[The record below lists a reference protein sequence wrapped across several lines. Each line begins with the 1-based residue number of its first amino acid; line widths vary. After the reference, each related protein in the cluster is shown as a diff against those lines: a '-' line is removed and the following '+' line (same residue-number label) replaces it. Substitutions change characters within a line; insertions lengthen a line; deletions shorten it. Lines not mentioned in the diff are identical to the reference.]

1 MSREMTND
9 EQVSRLA
16 QIFDKYADQLS
27 RQGSLVCK
35 REAGG
40 DVWHL
45 RFMAVEAGRKVQKSV
60 LVARA
65 DQPEMVAF
73 VKQQLNRL
81 RTNARTL
88 ENLQLSGRLMK
99 RINALARRLR
109 REYGSIA
116 RDP

>member
-27 RQGSLVCK
+27 RQGSLVRK
-35 REAGG
+35 REAGS
-40 DVWHL
+40 DAWHL

-60 LVARA
+60 LVARD

-81 RTNARTL
+81 RANARKFQ
-88 ENLQLSGRLMK
+88 NLQSSGILMK

-109 REYGSIA
+109 REYGSRA
-116 RDP
+116 RNT